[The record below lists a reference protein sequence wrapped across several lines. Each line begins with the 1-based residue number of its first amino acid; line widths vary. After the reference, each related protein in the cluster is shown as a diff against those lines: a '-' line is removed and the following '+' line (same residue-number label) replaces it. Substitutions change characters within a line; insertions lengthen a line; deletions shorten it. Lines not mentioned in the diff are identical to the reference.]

1 MKIFTKEIN
10 IWGAKTSIKELTIE
24 TLINFSWGFFGNS
37 IIVFMAK
44 EIDGAV
50 FINFL
55 LYYVMISYIVNREK
69 YKTRLGKFVV
79 LPLSASM
86 GAFVGYKVAQFISHL
101 I

>member
-44 EIDGAV
+44 EIDVAV